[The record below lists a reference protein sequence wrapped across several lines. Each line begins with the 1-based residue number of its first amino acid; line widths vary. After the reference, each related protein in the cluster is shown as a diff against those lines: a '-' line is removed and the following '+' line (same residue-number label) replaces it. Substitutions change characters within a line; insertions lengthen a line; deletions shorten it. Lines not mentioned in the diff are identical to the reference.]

1 MMKSEKQCWARTG
14 NIKSQCGDLSTA
26 SPLRCDFGRD
36 DSVVAK
42 GLMRGDLTSPENF
55 EALVRE
61 HQGLVFRTLTRL
73 TGAGVQ
79 VEDLAQE
86 VFLRLYRALPEF
98 RGDAALSTYVYRI
111 VVNVAQDEWKRRR
124 KERAVIARAPVVE
137 DEDEGE
143 AGWIESFAGDEL
155 MEHARNP
162 EQRMG
167 DAEVQAAV
175 EAALRELPEMERAVL
190 VLYHQEECSYE
201 GIAAALGLPINTVR
215 THLHRGRKRLS
226 EMLRGASRGAAES
239 SVRGVAGRME
249 KGRAEGVGARQIVAG
264 EA

>member
-1 MMKSEKQCWARTG
+1 
-14 NIKSQCGDLSTA
+14 
-26 SPLRCDFGRD
+26 
-36 DSVVAK
+36 
-42 GLMRGDLTSPENF
+42 MRGDVTSPENF

-61 HQGLVFRTLTRL
+61 HQGMVFRTLTRL
-73 TGAGVQ
+73 TGGGAQ

-98 RGDAALSTYVYRI
+98 RGDAALSTYLYRI

-124 KERAVIARAPVVE
+124 KERTVIASAPAVSTME
-137 DEDEGE
+137 DESD

-155 MEHARNP
+155 TEHARNP
-162 EQRMG
+162 EQRMA

-175 EAALRELPEMERAVL
+175 EDALRELPEMERAVL

-215 THLHRGRKRLS
+215 THLHRGRKRLA
-226 EMLRGASRGAAES
+226 EVLRARGASRGSAEGTGS
-239 SVRGVAGRME
+239 ARTGKVVDIASRAERTAGVEGERME
-249 KGRAEGVGARQIVAG
+249 KSGVRSVAVG
-264 EA
+264 GL